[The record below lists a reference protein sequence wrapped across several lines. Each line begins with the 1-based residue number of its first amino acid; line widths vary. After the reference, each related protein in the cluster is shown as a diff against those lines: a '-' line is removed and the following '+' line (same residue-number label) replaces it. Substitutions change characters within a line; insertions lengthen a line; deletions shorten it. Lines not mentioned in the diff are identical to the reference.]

1 MWPKGSNYEG
11 SLYIPK
17 KEFGFYPGGGRQRK
31 LKIGDNI
38 TSL

>member
-17 KEFGFYPGGGRQRK
+17 KEFGFLSWRRQAKEAENR
-31 LKIGDNI
+31 G
-38 TSL
+38 